1 MLDYLNLQEYLTRVE
16 DVLPSTTQ
24 AEVLV
29 ALRSLSQRVEYLPSD
44 TVEQR
49 YVFITNG
56 TYVVI
61 TGLLVSKIQ
70 QLLPF
75 VFSPQLWAQCTTPP
89 SGCVCVGDSVWGWCR
104 VCTYCSRSLLV
115 HLLSLTQNGCQ
126 GIVCTTYCVAQ
137 CDTVHVYCNCY
148 AHYCSVTQQWCGQ
161 VAHLVSQCLP
171 ARLWYSVLVFVLVQ

>member
-1 MLDYLNLQEYLTRVE
+1 MDYLNLQEYLTRVE

-56 TYVVI
+56 TYVYVVI

-75 VFSPQLWAQCTTPP
+75 VFSPQHWAQCTTPP
-89 SGCVCVGDSVWGWCR
+89 SGCVCVGESVWG
-104 VCTYCSRSLLV
+104 
-115 HLLSLTQNGCQ
+115 
-126 GIVCTTYCVAQ
+126 
-137 CDTVHVYCNCY
+137 
-148 AHYCSVTQQWCGQ
+148 
-161 VAHLVSQCLP
+161 
-171 ARLWYSVLVFVLVQ
+171 